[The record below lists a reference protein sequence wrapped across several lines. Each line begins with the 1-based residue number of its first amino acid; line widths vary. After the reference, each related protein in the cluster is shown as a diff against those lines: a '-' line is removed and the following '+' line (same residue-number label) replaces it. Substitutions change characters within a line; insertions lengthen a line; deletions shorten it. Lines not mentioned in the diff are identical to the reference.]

1 MKFCCLLVTFKQ
13 FRSIYTNMDK
23 FVEEMDNHLES
34 MQTELDN
41 LRDILR
47 GEGYSIDANTLLGL
61 FGAEDTSMSFGISV
75 NSDLDTHCDKEDDD
89 QSTVADSISG
99 NGGGELMAYNPAPS
113 LLDFDDDIFLGP
125 TTSSPITNSA
135 NDVSSNN
142 PYTSDPL
149 DLEDNKTSLLESY
162 VGSNE
167 NNNS

>member
-1 MKFCCLLVTFKQ
+1 MRKNRIVLLLL
-13 FRSIYTNMDK
+13 Y
-23 FVEEMDNHLES
+23 ES
-34 MQTELDN
+34 ELW
-41 LRDILR
+41 IT
-47 GEGYSIDANTLLGL
+47 I
-61 FGAEDTSMSFGISV
+61 V
-75 NSDLDTHCDKEDDD
+75 
-89 QSTVADSISG
+89 VADSISG
-99 NGGGELMAYNPAPS
+99 NGGGELMAYNPTPS
-113 LLDFDDDIFLGP
+113 LLDFDDDIFLGA